1 VLEEY
6 NRQQQLRSRRDM
18 RHGGTLMIP
27 TSSDALI
34 FAEKHS
40 QKSDENMDSCSIDM
54 EDLIQYME
62 DASIDDIEDSV
73 SSEQVRRYQR

>member
-1 VLEEY
+1 MEEY
-6 NRQQQLRSRRDM
+6 NRQQRLRSRRDM
-18 RHGGTLMIP
+18 KHGGTLMIP

-54 EDLIQYME
+54 EDLI
-62 DASIDDIEDSV
+62 
-73 SSEQVRRYQR
+73 